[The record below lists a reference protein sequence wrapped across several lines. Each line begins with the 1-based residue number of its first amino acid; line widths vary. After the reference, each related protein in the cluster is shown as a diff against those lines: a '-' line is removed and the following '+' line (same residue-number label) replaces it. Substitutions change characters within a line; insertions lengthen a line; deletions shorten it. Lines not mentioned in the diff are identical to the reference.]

1 MAEKQDK
8 TYTAES
14 ITVLEGLEAVRR
26 RSAMYVGDTGIRG
39 LHHLVYEA
47 VDNAIDEVLA
57 GFCDN
62 IIVKINID
70 NSVTV
75 SDNGRG
81 IPVDIHP
88 EIKKPALEVV
98 MTMLH
103 AGGKFDKKSYKVSG
117 GLHGVGISVAN
128 ALSKWLE
135 VIVKRDGKIYKQRY
149 ERGKKVTELQTIG
162 ETSETGTS
170 VTFLPDNEIFE
181 VTEFQYD
188 ILANRLREL
197 SFLNKKVRIKIFD
210 DRDEKNEE
218 FFYEGGIVSFVEFLN
233 KTKNVLNKTPVYIT
247 KEKDSTQVEI
257 CLQYNDSYQETIF
270 SFVNNINTHEGGTHL
285 AGFKTALTRAINDYI
300 VKRKLNGKN
309 GEGLQGEDVRE
320 GLTAIISIRIPEPQ
334 FEGQTKTKLG
344 NSSVKGIID
353 SLVYEQLTNYF
364 EENPAVG
371 IQVVEKSLN
380 AAKAREA
387 ARKARELTRRKSAL
401 ESGSL
406 PGKLADCQERDPSKC
421 EIYLVEGDSAGG
433 SARQARSREFQAILP
448 LKGKILN
455 VEKARIDKIFA
466 NNEIATMIQAIGTGI
481 SEEFNLA
488 KTRYHKIIIMTDADS
503 VIGDTPIFI
512 YDNKGDICYD
522 KIGNFVNNCL
532 KPTEYSISSFSV
544 NPGEHNVKKIVNTV
558 KHPLKTSLYNIKTNL
573 GYNVTVTPYHSVF
586 VYNNGKVDTKATKNI
601 TNKDYILLPRRLA
614 RNDKKIVIDF
624 GDLAKKYNVYIEFKK
639 DELKLVPRDS
649 YVNMSKKE
657 WGRIKKLREKSGIKR
672 KKLAKS
678 LQIYHTILEQWELKI
693 DNVMP
698 KYGLFK
704 EYLKN
709 INIDIDKVKLKFLV
723 PLKNIEDDISN
734 RLAYLHNH
742 TARIKLKLKLDKDL
756 AYLLGWY
763 IGDGS
768 ISKGKKN
775 PYRFSLSIGKDKR
788 YYLDKIKNTIKRCL
802 GCNIIME
809 QRKSC
814 YNIHFNSLTFSLL
827 LEKIGLYGKKAAEK
841 FVPDV
846 IYNVKKEQQIYFLK
860 GLLQSDGSIVV
871 GKKFAG
877 NKAIINHT
885 TSSKKLMEGIVFLYR
900 QLGMLPSITSQ
911 KPKDHYYKDILIRS
925 NYIKYDINIG
935 SIKQLRKARKIW
947 QDHKNSYKLLEYIE
961 KAKKEYD
968 RKHVV
973 DVNKDFQAVKVLKL
987 EKVESSDKFVY
998 DISVDLNRSFI
1009 GGLGGLTLHNTDGSH
1024 ISCLLLTFFYRYM
1037 KPLIDAGYLYIA
1049 IPPLYKVKKG
1059 KEEFYLYNEEELN
1072 KLLEKGDYE
1081 VQRYKGLGEMNPEQ
1095 LWETTMNPEN
1105 RMLKKVFIED
1115 AILADQM
1122 FTILMGDEVEP
1133 RKDFIFENASKV
1145 KNLDV

>member
-1 MAEKQDK
+1 MAQKQDK
-8 TYTAES
+8 SYTAES

-26 RSAMYVGDTGIRG
+26 RSAMYIGDTGIRG

-62 IIVKINID
+62 IIVKINAD

-135 VIVKRDGKIYKQRY
+135 VIIKRDGKIYKQRY

-170 VTFLPDNEIFE
+170 VTFLPDDTIFE

-210 DRDEKNEE
+210 ERDGKEEE
-218 FFYEGGIVSFVEFLN
+218 FFYEGGIASFVEFLN
-233 KTKNVLNKTPVYIT
+233 KNKNVLNKTPVYIE

-257 CLQYNDSYQETIF
+257 CLQYNDGYQETIF

-320 GLTAIISIRIPEPQ
+320 GLTAIISIRIQEPQ

-344 NSSVKGIID
+344 NSSVKGIVD
-353 SLVYEQLTNYF
+353 SLVYEQLSNFF
-364 EENPAVG
+364 EENPTVG
-371 IQVVEKSLN
+371 IQIVEKSLN

-433 SARQARSREFQAILP
+433 SCKSARSREFQAVLP
-448 LKGKILN
+448 LRGKILN

-466 NNEIATMIQAIGTGI
+466 NNEIATMIQAIGSGVG
-481 SEEFNLA
+481 EEFNITKA
-488 KTRYHKIIIMTDADS
+488 RYHKVIIMADAD
-503 VIGDTPIFI
+503 I
-512 YDNKGDICYD
+512 
-522 KIGNFVNNCL
+522 
-532 KPTEYSISSFSV
+532 
-544 NPGEHNVKKIVNTV
+544 
-558 KHPLKTSLYNIKTNL
+558 
-573 GYNVTVTPYHSVF
+573 
-586 VYNNGKVDTKATKNI
+586 
-601 TNKDYILLPRRLA
+601 
-614 RNDKKIVIDF
+614 
-624 GDLAKKYNVYIEFKK
+624 
-639 DELKLVPRDS
+639 
-649 YVNMSKKE
+649 
-657 WGRIKKLREKSGIKR
+657 
-672 KKLAKS
+672 
-678 LQIYHTILEQWELKI
+678 
-693 DNVMP
+693 
-698 KYGLFK
+698 
-704 EYLKN
+704 
-709 INIDIDKVKLKFLV
+709 
-723 PLKNIEDDISN
+723 
-734 RLAYLHNH
+734 
-742 TARIKLKLKLDKDL
+742 
-756 AYLLGWY
+756 
-763 IGDGS
+763 
-768 ISKGKKN
+768 
-775 PYRFSLSIGKDKR
+775 
-788 YYLDKIKNTIKRCL
+788 
-802 GCNIIME
+802 
-809 QRKSC
+809 
-814 YNIHFNSLTFSLL
+814 
-827 LEKIGLYGKKAAEK
+827 
-841 FVPDV
+841 
-846 IYNVKKEQQIYFLK
+846 
-860 GLLQSDGSIVV
+860 
-871 GKKFAG
+871 
-877 NKAIINHT
+877 
-885 TSSKKLMEGIVFLYR
+885 
-900 QLGMLPSITSQ
+900 
-911 KPKDHYYKDILIRS
+911 
-925 NYIKYDINIG
+925 
-935 SIKQLRKARKIW
+935 
-947 QDHKNSYKLLEYIE
+947 
-961 KAKKEYD
+961 
-968 RKHVV
+968 
-973 DVNKDFQAVKVLKL
+973 
-987 EKVESSDKFVY
+987 
-998 DISVDLNRSFI
+998 
-1009 GGLGGLTLHNTDGSH
+1009 DGSH
-1024 ISCLLLTFFYRYM
+1024 ISCLILTFFYRYM

-1059 KEEFYLYNEEELN
+1059 KEEFYLYNEDELN
-1072 KLLEKGDYE
+1072 KLLEKGEYE
-1081 VQRYKGLGEMNPEQ
+1081 VQRYKGLGEMNPDQ

-1105 RMLKKVFIED
+1105 RILKKVFIED
-1115 AILADQM
+1115 AVLADQM

-1133 RKDFIFENASKV
+1133 RRDFIFENASKV